1 MPYFG
6 LTSAFLSS
14 PLLEK
19 CAPYSGFGVR
29 HAPVKV
35 CGLLRSYCAPCSGFC
50 TSKSFDIKGLSIT
63 VMAAMVALL
72 ARGTDRRFIL
82 FALVLVLFFWALTRF
97 IYGTRDCPKNHFL
110 TRKQTARFGKPGRKD
125 YLGGLPYQ
133 NSSRLYACF

>member
-50 TSKSFDIKGLSIT
+50 SFLDVILSIAT
-63 VMAAMVALL
+63 
-72 ARGTDRRFIL
+72 L
-82 FALVLVLFFWALTRF
+82 FV
-97 IYGTRDCPKNHFL
+97 
-110 TRKQTARFGKPGRKD
+110 
-125 YLGGLPYQ
+125 
-133 NSSRLYACF
+133 